1 MKAPRYV
8 IEGTW
13 AGYRSSQDRVVHR
26 SVHGGAEK
34 KLREWAERT
43 FSIAYT
49 DGTKLILSVRDCAP
63 RERVDVRAGYM
74 KLIRDCAFHDV
85 STVEALIA
93 AENAFKNRAREA

>member
-26 SVHGGAEK
+26 SVHDGAEK
-34 KLREWAERT
+34 KLRAWAERT

-49 DGTKLILSVRDCAP
+49 DGTRLILSVRDCKP
-63 RERVDVRAGYM
+63 RERIDVRAGYM

-85 STVEALIA
+85 DTVDALVEAEKALKA
-93 AENAFKNRAREA
+93 RAREA